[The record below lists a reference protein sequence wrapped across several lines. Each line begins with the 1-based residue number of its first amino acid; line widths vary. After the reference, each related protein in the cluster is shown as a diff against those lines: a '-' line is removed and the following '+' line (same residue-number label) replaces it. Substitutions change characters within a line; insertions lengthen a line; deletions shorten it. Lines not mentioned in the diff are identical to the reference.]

1 MISQYVESEVFFF
14 FSNNLI
20 RHIPQQFKRKKTYI
34 ILNDNLNLPIKT
46 NLIFILLQHGLSEN
60 IKSVKT
66 TEEGLSEK
74 IKSVKTTEETF
85 VTQ

>member
-14 FSNNLI
+14 SNNLI
-20 RHIPQQFKRKKTYI
+20 RHTPQQSKRKKTYI
-34 ILNDNLNLPIKT
+34 ILHDNLNLPIKT

-74 IKSVKTTEETF
+74 VKSVKTTEETF